1 MDYDQFE
8 YKTRGD
14 EKEWS
19 RNKINKLDSIL
30 TKTNCN
36 VCLQ

>member
-8 YKTRGD
+8 YKSGGD
-14 EKEWS
+14 KKGCS
-19 RNKINKLDSIL
+19 RNKINNLDSIL
-30 TKTNCN
+30 TKTNSN